1 MNDFDAADWWCG
13 DRQRALDFLK
23 MIQDMAND
31 VRQFDGRELTG
42 RLVAEIH
49 ATLAAMISTLA
60 RALHDVIEQV
70 A

>member
-23 MIQDMAND
+23 MIQQDMALPPVELAD
-31 VRQFDGRELTG
+31 VVR